1 MDEKQDDD
9 DDDDDDDDQKL
20 RSSKLTRN
28 KETMTMTMTMTTMT
42 KKLRSSKLTR
52 NKEWRKIPNLW
63 FRHNSDFQTDHSQS
77 FDGEDDLCKQCHD
90 LDLKLTVNNYHEV

>member
-28 KETMTMTMTMTTMT
+28 KE
-42 KKLRSSKLTR
+42 
-52 NKEWRKIPNLW
+52 WRKIPNLW
-63 FRHNSDFQTDHSQS
+63 FRHNSDFQTNHSQS
-77 FDGEDDLCKQCHD
+77 FDGDDDFCKECHD
-90 LDLKLTVNNYHEV
+90 LDLKLTVSNYREV